1 MGATT
6 IFESETKAKGSGA
19 RQTGSCEQR
28 RAFPV
33 RLNIRSGAHGRRDGR
48 TDYSF
53 GQYWE
58 LNFERVSE
66 RHGADCKVR
75 RLIADYICPPCRVHS
90 LPAKTPGNSRSR
102 DERVLPVT
110 PSRTWFQEQKPQSV
124 GLLKR
129 RCPNCWG
136 MDLAEAR
143 RPKTK
148 FF

>member
-6 IFESETKAKGSGA
+6 ISESETKAKGSGG

-66 RHGADCKVR
+66 RHEADCERDEQVAH
-75 RLIADYICPPCRVHS
+75 LHLPSMSGALPPCEDPWELQV
-90 LPAKTPGNSRSR
+90 P
-102 DERVLPVT
+102 
-110 PSRTWFQEQKPQSV
+110 
-124 GLLKR
+124 
-129 RCPNCWG
+129 
-136 MDLAEAR
+136 
-143 RPKTK
+143 
-148 FF
+148 